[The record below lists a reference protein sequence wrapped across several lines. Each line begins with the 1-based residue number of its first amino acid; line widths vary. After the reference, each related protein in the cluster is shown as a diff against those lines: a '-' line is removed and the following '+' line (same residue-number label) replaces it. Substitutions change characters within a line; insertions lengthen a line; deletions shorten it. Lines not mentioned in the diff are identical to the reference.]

1 MQKTNNLQDL
11 FLTRLNHTRAN
22 VTFFLMNGYQL
33 QGQVAGFDAFVVFLI
48 TDGKQQMI
56 YKHAIS
62 TITPERPVDMSQGN
76 SLPSPAAGA
85 ASSVLPEAKP

>member
-11 FLTRLNHTRAN
+11 FLTRLSRTRAN

-33 QGQVAGFDAFVVFLI
+33 RGQVAGFDAFVVFLT

-62 TITPERPVDMSQGN
+62 TLIPQHRIDLHIQREER
-76 SLPSPAAGA
+76 AA
-85 ASSVLPEAKP
+85 E

>member
-11 FLTRLNHTRAN
+11 FLTRLSRTRAN

-33 QGQVAGFDAFVVFLI
+33 RGQVAGFDAFVVFLT

-62 TITPERPVDMSQGN
+62 TITPERPVAMSQ
-76 SLPSPAAGA
+76 
-85 ASSVLPEAKP
+85 SVSV

>member
-11 FLTRLNHTRAN
+11 FLTRLNRTGAN

-33 QGQVAGFDAFVVFLI
+33 RGQVAGFDAFVVFLI

-62 TITPERPVDMSQGN
+62 TITPERPVDMNQ
-76 SLPSPAAGA
+76 
-85 ASSVLPEAKP
+85 SVSV

>member
-1 MQKTNNLQDL
+1 MGLSHKRERNVLSMQKTNNLQDL
-11 FLTRLNHTRAN
+11 FLTRLNRTRAN

-33 QGQVAGFDAFVVFLI
+33 RGQVAGFDAFVVFLI

-62 TITPERPVDMSQGN
+62 TITPERPVDMSQG
-76 SLPSPAAGA
+76 
-85 ASSVLPEAKP
+85 E

>member
-11 FLTRLNHTRAN
+11 FLTRLSRTRAN

-33 QGQVAGFDAFVVFLI
+33 RGQVAGFDAFVVFLT

-62 TITPERPVDMSQGN
+62 TITPERPVDMRQSE
-76 SLPSPAAGA
+76 
-85 ASSVLPEAKP
+85 SV

>member
-11 FLTRLNHTRAN
+11 FLTRLSRTRAN

-33 QGQVAGFDAFVVFLI
+33 RGQVAGFDAFVVFI
-48 TDGKQQMI
+48 TTDGKQQMI

-62 TITPERPVDMSQGN
+62 TITPERHVDMSQ
-76 SLPSPAAGA
+76 
-85 ASSVLPEAKP
+85 SVSV

>member
-1 MQKTNNLQDL
+1 MQKTNNLQDF
-11 FLTRLNHTRAN
+11 FLTRLNRTRAN

-33 QGQVAGFDAFVVFLI
+33 RGQVAGFDAFVVFLI

-62 TITPERPVDMSQGN
+62 TITPERPVDMSR
-76 SLPSPAAGA
+76 S
-85 ASSVLPEAKP
+85 E

>member
-11 FLTRLNHTRAN
+11 FLTRLNRTRAN
-22 VTFFLMNGYQL
+22 VTFFLMNGYQIR
-33 QGQVAGFDAFVVFLI
+33 GQVAGFDAFVVFLI

-62 TITPERPVDMSQGN
+62 TITPERPVDMSR
-76 SLPSPAAGA
+76 S
-85 ASSVLPEAKP
+85 E

>member
-1 MQKTNNLQDL
+1 MGLSHQRERNVLSMQKTNNLQDL
-11 FLTRLNHTRAN
+11 FLTRLNRTRAN

-33 QGQVAGFDAFVVFLI
+33 RGQVAGFDAFVVFLT

-62 TITPERPVDMSQGN
+62 TITTERPVDMRQSE
-76 SLPSPAAGA
+76 
-85 ASSVLPEAKP
+85 SV

>member
-11 FLTRLNHTRAN
+11 FLTRLNRTRAN

-33 QGQVAGFDAFVVFLI
+33 RGQVAGFDAFVVFLT

-62 TITPERPVDMSQGN
+62 TITPERPVDMSQ
-76 SLPSPAAGA
+76 
-85 ASSVLPEAKP
+85 SVSV

>member
-11 FLTRLNHTRAN
+11 FLTRLNCTRAN

-33 QGQVAGFDAFVVFLI
+33 RGQVAGFDAFVVFLI

-62 TITPERPVDMSQGN
+62 TITPERPVDMSQ
-76 SLPSPAAGA
+76 
-85 ASSVLPEAKP
+85 SVSV

>member
-11 FLTRLNHTRAN
+11 FLTRLSRTRAN
-22 VTFFLMNGYQL
+22 VTFFLMNGYL
-33 QGQVAGFDAFVVFLI
+33 LRGQVAGFDAFVVFLT

-62 TITPERPVDMSQGN
+62 TITPERPVDMSQ
-76 SLPSPAAGA
+76 
-85 ASSVLPEAKP
+85 SVSV

>member
-11 FLTRLNHTRAN
+11 FLTRLNRTRAN
-22 VTFFLMNGYQL
+22 VTFFLMNVYQL
-33 QGQVAGFDAFVVFLI
+33 RGQVAGFDAFVVFLI

-62 TITPERPVDMSQGN
+62 TITPERPVDMSQ
-76 SLPSPAAGA
+76 
-85 ASSVLPEAKP
+85 SVSV

>member
-11 FLTRLNHTRAN
+11 FLTRLNRTRAN

-33 QGQVAGFDAFVVFLI
+33 RGQVAGFDAFVVFLI
-48 TDGKQQMI
+48 TDGMQQMI

-62 TITPERPVDMSQGN
+62 TITPERPVDMSQ
-76 SLPSPAAGA
+76 
-85 ASSVLPEAKP
+85 SVSV

>member
-11 FLTRLNHTRAN
+11 FLTRLNRTRAN

-33 QGQVAGFDAFVVFLI
+33 RGQVAGFDAFVVFLI

-62 TITPERPVDMSQGN
+62 TITPERPVDMSQN
-76 SLPSPAAGA
+76 E
-85 ASSVLPEAKP
+85 SV

>member
-1 MQKTNNLQDL
+1 MGLSHQRERNVLSMQKTNNLQDL
-11 FLTRLNHTRAN
+11 FLTRLSRTRAN

-33 QGQVAGFDAFVVFLI
+33 RGQVAGFDAFVVFLT

-62 TITPERPVDMSQGN
+62 TITPERPVDMSQ
-76 SLPSPAAGA
+76 
-85 ASSVLPEAKP
+85 SVSV

>member
-11 FLTRLNHTRAN
+11 FLTRLNRTRAN

-33 QGQVAGFDAFVVFLI
+33 RGQVAGFDAVVVFLI

-62 TITPERPVDMSQGN
+62 TITPERPVDMSQ
-76 SLPSPAAGA
+76 
-85 ASSVLPEAKP
+85 SVSV

>member
-11 FLTRLNHTRAN
+11 FLTRLNRTRAN
-22 VTFFLMNGYQL
+22 VTFFLMNGYQPR
-33 QGQVAGFDAFVVFLI
+33 GQVAGFDAFVVFLT

-62 TITPERPVDMSQGN
+62 TITPERPVDMRQSE
-76 SLPSPAAGA
+76 
-85 ASSVLPEAKP
+85 SV

>member
-11 FLTRLNHTRAN
+11 FLTRLSRTRAN

-33 QGQVAGFDAFVVFLI
+33 RGQVTGFDAFVVFLT

-62 TITPERPVDMSQGN
+62 TITPERPVDMSQ
-76 SLPSPAAGA
+76 
-85 ASSVLPEAKP
+85 SVSV

>member
-11 FLTRLNHTRAN
+11 FLTRLNRTRAN

-33 QGQVAGFDAFVVFLI
+33 RGQVAGFDAFVVFLI

-62 TITPERPVDMSQGN
+62 TITPERPVDMSQ
-76 SLPSPAAGA
+76 
-85 ASSVLPEAKP
+85 SVSV